1 MVSMDQASPQVQGSA
16 GLCQDTGK
24 MFVTITTEMFLNQ
37 PVDIDVVG
45 LPDLDALLQG
55 VCQV

>member
-1 MVSMDQASPQVQGSA
+1 MDQASPQVQGSA

-24 MFVTITTEMFLNQ
+24 MFVTTTTEMFLNQ